1 MVSSNSCHAGIV
13 TAGIAVVMTIVSVAG
28 QAIWS
33 DCSRNGCRRPNKL
46 PNSVAF
52 VLTNYPDIWTYCF
65 PFNTTLLY
73 VCKEQ
78 NSHQFK
84 PMVSGSNL
92 LNRKCT
98 GSGWLDDNHA
108 TVTPPRCEERKKHC
122 LWPPVPIGPNIFVQ
136 IDSQNVSIV
145 DSSANSARYYSE
157 NTIAT
162 YKCMYPQFL
171 GGKEVHQTW
180 RCIKEEH
187 KKYVLYLRYTTV
199 VSWKWINQTA
209 QDLLCDPPLDTPNR
223 TEKHS
228 ITKTTSIFT
237 TETSFTFGR
246 NDFDFI
252 NFTDRQQT
260 TRRNVIIG
268 ICGAMAFVLITL
280 LLGVFYRN
288 RLMFGKRYGDSSG
301 FASQRSLA
309 PIMEEQTKCNQTNEG
324 NLLYANII
332 PIKVNSETIYTEVE
346 TGEVGGDGKLGT
358 KVKYIVGND
367 QLQTVYA
374 EIHHP
379 V

>member
-108 TVTPPRCEERKKHC
+108 TVTPPRCGKLTIWSFTVLFHKLTRSENFFRVYVWITEERKKHC

-288 RLMFGKRYGDSSG
+288 RYIYVLSGPTSGDY
-301 FASQRSLA
+301 SL
-309 PIMEEQTKCNQTNEG
+309 IF
-324 NLLYANII
+324 LFF
-332 PIKVNSETIYTEVE
+332 
-346 TGEVGGDGKLGT
+346 
-358 KVKYIVGND
+358 
-367 QLQTVYA
+367 
-374 EIHHP
+374 
-379 V
+379 